1 MCSHSLGDVVS
12 VCSFSITFGS
22 VYYHIMFISPSIGG
36 VLKQVL
42 SLCVTRGHVNVINV
56 TVFSSTPGCR
66 GLGMF

>member
-1 MCSHSLGDVVS
+1 MFVS

-22 VYYHIMFISPSIGG
+22 VYYHIMSISPSIGD

-56 TVFSSTPGCR
+56 TVFSSTPVCR